1 MRDLDAK
8 QRADIARAKGAEVAS
23 WLKYLAVEAALRAN
37 YDPAEVMRLRWV
49 LSFKAD
55 GRAKARLVVV
65 GYQDPRIGSEVKTA
79 APVISRRGRQ
89 LFFVA
94 SAHYG
99 FGCCKGDV
107 SGAFL
112 QGDLLN
118 GRRNQ
123 RV

>member
-1 MRDLDAK
+1 
-8 QRADIARAKGAEVAS
+8 
-23 WLKYLAVEAALRAN
+23 
-37 YDPAEVMRLRWV
+37 MRLRWV

-99 FGCCKGDV
+99 FRCCKGDV

-112 QGDLLN
+112 QSDLLN
-118 GRRNQ
+118 EDGGINESEEEKTRHLVCEPVPELCQ
-123 RV
+123 AIGL